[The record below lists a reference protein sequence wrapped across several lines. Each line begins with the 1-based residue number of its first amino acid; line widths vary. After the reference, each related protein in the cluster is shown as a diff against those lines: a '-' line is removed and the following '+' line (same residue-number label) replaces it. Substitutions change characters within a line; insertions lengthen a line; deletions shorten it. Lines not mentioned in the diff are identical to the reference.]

1 VAQKIEVPTGVM
13 GYVFRTDAL
22 EDGWSYIGQS
32 TRLDRNFLDGY
43 FGSGDF
49 IRRVLEQRGPAGL
62 QKSVLATAANQL
74 ELHYLEMLHI
84 AQARRDGVQLLN
96 GDFGGPRPSNAIQ
109 FALWNVAPAV
119 MRAASDSERFY
130 QALVKHRDMVE
141 QAILDA
147 GSIPDDEFYA
157 GMERD
162 LLATQDLSHACPNC
176 GSVAG
181 EVCRTNA
188 KSVTQPHRP
197 ARNHSKRPRQTA

>member
-1 VAQKIEVPTGVM
+1 VDQKIEVPTGVM

-32 TRLDRNFLDGY
+32 TRLDRNSLDGY
-43 FGSGDF
+43 FGSGDL
-49 IRRVLEQRGPAGL
+49 IRQVIEQRGPAGL

-74 ELHYLEMLHI
+74 DLHYLEMLHI
-84 AQARRDGVQLLN
+84 AQARRDDVQLLN

-141 QAILDA
+141 QR
-147 GSIPDDEFYA
+147 S
-157 GMERD
+157 
-162 LLATQDLSHACPNC
+162 
-176 GSVAG
+176 
-181 EVCRTNA
+181 
-188 KSVTQPHRP
+188 
-197 ARNHSKRPRQTA
+197 